1 MSSDHIFLTVGG
13 QLTEAVRR
21 SPHSVVLLDELEKAH
36 SDVLNILLQ
45 IMEDGVLTDGKGRTV
60 CFKNTILVMTS
71 NVGSKRIVQM
81 AKDSD
86 VSRPSP
92 PPEP

>member
-1 MSSDHIFLTVGG
+1 MSSDHIFLPIGG

-60 CFKNTILVMTS
+60 
-71 NVGSKRIVQM
+71 
-81 AKDSD
+81 
-86 VSRPSP
+86 
-92 PPEP
+92 